1 MSTSK
6 TIKRLVVC
14 FGSIQLVTVLSVMNY
29 REKTRQDQNLQYENY
44 LLITPLFA
52 PQGQSEEF
60 AALIEKM
67 ARSICTW
74 EKVAYMP
81 LEQKQA
87 ISQKVKQSG
96 LSKVT
101 DLVHA
106 LTGSQHF
113 DEIFLAHE
121 YDFEDQLVMNLYQDA
136 EKICYGNGI
145 GVYTAQSAFPKAN
158 LLRDSRNYLD
168 FIYKSSKDKL
178 REFLPRKRSLSE
190 QKLDIGY
197 FSLPFAFGQ
206 APAIPTIILDRDVY
220 RETFQKLSAKL
231 SEFID
236 ISYIEN
242 LRDRI
247 QTASTSILLTS
258 NFSESG
264 RISPENEIAAYREFL
279 VTRGIRP
286 DEVLLIKPHPR
297 NSREK
302 LLQLKSNLS
311 TLYADVILLAED
323 FLFYLPFELIFME
336 VFLNT
341 DLKNLQNPRVFTF
354 SSACLTLEFVLD
366 TRCTLGFGSDIVQ
379 QFFYPDHV
387 ESRSQHEAD
396 LLSTIQEI
404 RNLNS
409 VLV

>member
-29 REKTRQDQNLQYENY
+29 REKTRLDRDSQYENY

-87 ISQKVKQSG
+87 ISKKVKKSG
-96 LSKVT
+96 LSQVT
-101 DLVHA
+101 NLVHN

-113 DEIFLAHE
+113 DEVFLAHE
-121 YDFEDQLVMNLYQDA
+121 YDFEDQLIVNLYQNA

-168 FIYKSSKDKL
+168 FIYKSSKERL
-178 REFLPRKRSLSE
+178 RKILPKKQSLSE

-206 APAIPTIILDRDVY
+206 EPAIPTIILDRDVY

-242 LRDRI
+242 LSDRI
-247 QTASTSILLTS
+247 QTAPTSILLTS

-264 RISPENEIAAYREFL
+264 RISTENEIAAYREFL
-279 VTRGIRP
+279 INQGIRS

-311 TLYADVILLAED
+311 DLYANVILLAED
-323 FLFYLPFELIFME
+323 FLFYLPFELIFMV
-336 VFLNT
+336 VFLNSESV
-341 DLKNLQNPRVFTF
+341 NLQNPRVFTF
-354 SSACLTLEFVLD
+354 SSACLTLEFVFD
-366 TRCTLGFGSDIVQ
+366 TRCTLGFDSDIVR

-387 ESRSQHEAD
+387 ESRIQHEAD

-404 RNLNS
+404 RNLNPA
-409 VLV
+409 LV